1 MKCNMRTQRRLECN
15 ALGKFGSR
23 ESRASKGF
31 TLIEVIVTV
40 VILTLGLLTILG
52 VFLGAAKSN
61 RNAERIDI
69 ASHLGEEVM
78 EQFLNVGYNQIQ
90 PFEEHYGDIPN
101 YPRYRRQV
109 LVTDIGTLKNVR
121 ILVFFDNDL
130 HHTEFRTFYTN
141 L

>member
-1 MKCNMRTQRRLECN
+1 MKCTKRTQKRLEYN
-15 ALGKFGSR
+15 PLGKFGSR
-23 ESRASKGF
+23 DSHSSKGF
-31 TLIEVIVTV
+31 TLVEVIVTV

-61 RNAERIDI
+61 RNAERMDA
-69 ASHLGEEVM
+69 ASHLGEQVM
-78 EQFLNVGYNQIQ
+78 EQFLNMGYNQIQ
-90 PFEEHYGDIPN
+90 PFEEVYGDIPN

-109 LVTDIGTLKNVR
+109 LVNDTGSLKEVR

-130 HHTEFRTFYTN
+130 HHAEFRTFYTN